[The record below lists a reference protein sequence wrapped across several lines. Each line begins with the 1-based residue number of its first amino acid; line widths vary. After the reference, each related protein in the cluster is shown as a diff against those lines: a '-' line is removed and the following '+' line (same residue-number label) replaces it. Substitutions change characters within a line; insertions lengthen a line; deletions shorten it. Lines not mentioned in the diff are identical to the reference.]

1 MTRMAMN
8 KRSLSCA
15 TFAAVVLAAAPVSLH
30 WSPTRTLS
38 LSLDKADARVGR
50 PLSPGSI
57 AGVNR
62 RVNRRT
68 ARRAYYGGAAAI
80 GAAGAYY
87 GAAGSNYGY
96 GYGYSPGVSAAT
108 QDYSTQDYSN
118 QDYSA
123 DDSNSY
129 NGTAGSYAAGAGG
142 YGQQPLYNMV
152 TPEGQPGVTCVGGS
166 AIGTYPNPVAS
177 GSSAD
182 SISSGAEFMVDR
194 GYFGCFESTDE

>member
-1 MTRMAMN
+1 MTSIAIN
-8 KRSLSCA
+8 KRSLAYA
-15 TFAAVVLAAAPVSLH
+15 TLAAVVLAAAPVSLH

-62 RVNRRT
+62 RVDRRT

-96 GYGYSPGVSAAT
+96 GYGNDSSGYDNLYSYAPGAGAVT
-108 QDYSTQDYSN
+108 QDYT
-118 QDYSA
+118 
-123 DDSNSY
+123 NSPSVNDGGTGY
-129 NGTAGSYAAGAGG
+129 NVQHNLGITVSPDLYAACQAR
-142 YGQQPLYNMV
+142 
-152 TPEGQPGVTCVGGS
+152 T
-166 AIGTYPNPVAS
+166 
-177 GSSAD
+177 
-182 SISSGAEFMVDR
+182 
-194 GYFGCFESTDE
+194 FGNCPYQ